1 MELWKILN
9 SKEGRK
15 KGKLDKKQMRQK
27 ISSKIVS
34 LNPIMSI
41 MALNVDVL
49 YAPIKEIVK
58 LDKKTKPSSAASKKC
73 TLNIDTH
80 KNMENMLCEN

>member
-1 MELWKILN
+1 ML
-9 SKEGRK
+9 
-15 KGKLDKKQMRQK
+15 
-27 ISSKIVS
+27 S

-49 YAPIKEIVK
+49 YIPIKEIVK
-58 LDKKTKPSSAASKKC
+58 LDTKTKPSSAASKKC

-80 KNMENMLCEN
+80 KSMENTLCKN